1 MKKIITT
8 LTVMTLLAACS
19 EKTTQGEDNYAII
32 SGRVS
37 TPGEIEKVLLAQNN
51 EVVKEIP
58 VSPSGFFQD
67 TIRPITENHY
77 YYLFES
83 SILQIPI
90 YLDKQTNLELTF
102 DKDLEK
108 TVLSGTEKEKNQYLL
123 DREVIVNNKIFRSD
137 AELFK
142 QEPKVFK
149 ENIKKYFEKLKTKL
163 NSYKFDKEFL
173 EKQQKWIEYK
183 FAECLVDYPNSY
195 NYFVG
200 TQPVLPEDF
209 YEEIKG
215 IDFDNAQEYDSNE
228 AYSDLV
234 QRKYFQQI
242 GDLDDPVQLDN
253 FIKTIGALKSENI
266 RSDFAEGL
274 ASMIH
279 PSNPKNKEILDF
291 VLANSKEEEVK
302 QTAQLTYDKIT
313 KLAVGAPSPVFT
325 NYENANG
332 GTTSL
337 SDLKGKLVYVDVWAT
352 WCRPCLAEIPALKAL
367 HDKLKGKNIEF
378 VSISIDED
386 KDAWRKVVKEREL
399 KGVQLIADKAFES
412 QFIRDYSINQIPTF
426 LIIDKEGRIIDPDAP
441 RPSDPQLVEVLEKLL
456 K

>member
-8 LTVMTLLAACS
+8 LTVVTLLAACG
-19 EKTTQGEDNYAII
+19 EKTTKENYAII
-32 SGRVS
+32 SGKVS
-37 TPGEIEKVLLAQNN
+37 TPGKIEKVLLAQNN

-58 VSPSGFFQD
+58 VSPDGSFRD

-83 SILQIPI
+83 PLLQIPL
-90 YLDKQTNLELTF
+90 YLDKNTNIEAIINQ
-102 DKDLEK
+102 DLEK

-123 DREVIVNNKIFRSD
+123 EREVIVNNKIFRSD

-149 ENIKKYFEKLKTKL
+149 ENVKKHFDELKTKL
-163 NSYKFDKEFL
+163 NSYTFDKDFL
-173 EKQQKWIEYK
+173 KKQQKWIEYK
-183 FAECLVDYPNSY
+183 FAESLIDYPNSY

-215 IDFDNAQEYDSNE
+215 INFDNAQEYDTDE
-228 AYSDLV
+228 AYRDLV
-234 QRKYFQQI
+234 QRKYSQQI
-242 GDLDDPVQLDN
+242 SDPNDPVQLEN

-274 ASMIH
+274 ASLIL
-279 PSNPKNKEILDF
+279 PSNSKNKEILDF
-291 VLANSKEEEVK
+291 VLANSKKEEVK
-302 QTAQLTYDKIT
+302 KSAQTVYDKIS
-313 KLAVGAPSPVFT
+313 KLAVGAPSPVFA

-337 SDLKGKLVYVDVWAT
+337 SDLKGKLLYIDVWAT

-367 HDKLKGKNIEF
+367 QDKFKNNKDIEF
-378 VSISIDED
+378 VSLSIDED
-386 KDAWRKVVKEREL
+386 KEAWRKVVKEREL
-399 KGVQLIADKAFES
+399 KGIQLIADKAFES
-412 QFIRDYSINQIPTF
+412 QFIQDYSINQIPTF
-426 LIIDKEGRIIDPDAP
+426 LLIDKEGNIVNPNAP
-441 RPSDPQLVEVLEKLL
+441 RPSDPQLAEVLEKLL

>member
-8 LTVMTLLAACS
+8 VTLMSLLAACG
-19 EKTTQGEDNYAII
+19 EKATQGKDDYAII

-58 VSPSGFFQD
+58 VGSDGSFLD
-67 TIRPITENHY
+67 TIRPITDNHY

-83 SILQIPI
+83 PILQVPI
-90 YLDKQTNLELTF
+90 YLDRQTNLKLTF

-108 TVLSGTEKEKNQYLL
+108 TVISGTEKEENQYLL
-123 DREVIVNNKIFRSD
+123 EREVLINNKIFRSD

-149 ENIKKYFEKLKTKL
+149 ENIKKYFGELQTKL
-163 NSYKFDKEFL
+163 NSYKFDDEFL
-173 EKQQKWIEYK
+173 KTQQKWIKYK
-183 FAECLVDYPNSY
+183 LAECLIDYPNSY
-195 NYFVG
+195 NYFLG
-200 TQPVLPEDF
+200 TRPVLPEDF
-209 YEEIKG
+209 YEETKG
-215 IDFDNAQEYDSNE
+215 IDFDNAQEYDSDE
-228 AYSDLV
+228 AYGDLV

-242 GDLDDPVQLDN
+242 SDPEDPEQLEN
-253 FIKTIGALKSENI
+253 FIKTIAALKSDNI

-274 ASMIH
+274 AAMIQ

-291 VLANSKEEEVK
+291 VLANSKDEEVK
-302 QTAQLTYDKIT
+302 QTAQLAYDKLT

-332 GTTSL
+332 GTNSL
-337 SDLKGKLVYVDVWAT
+337 SDFKGKLVYVDVWAT

-367 HDKLKGKNIEF
+367 HDKFKANKNIEF
-378 VSISIDED
+378 VSISVDDD
-386 KDAWRKVVKEREL
+386 KEAWKKAVKDKQL

-412 QFIRDYSINQIPTF
+412 QFIQDYGINQIPTF
-426 LIIDKEGRIIDPDAP
+426 LLIDKDGNILDANAP
-441 RPSDPQLVEVLEKLL
+441 RPSDPEIEKVLSK
-456 K
+456 

>member
-8 LTVMTLLAACS
+8 LTVVTLLAACG
-19 EKTTQGEDNYAII
+19 EKTTKENYAII
-32 SGRVS
+32 SGKVS
-37 TPGEIEKVLLAQNN
+37 TPGKIEKVLLAQNN

-58 VSPSGFFQD
+58 VSPDGSFRD

-83 SILQIPI
+83 PLLQLPL
-90 YLDKQTNLELTF
+90 YLDKNTNIEAIINQ
-102 DKDLEK
+102 DLEK

-123 DREVIVNNKIFRSD
+123 EREVIVNNKIFRSD

-142 QEPKVFK
+142 KEPKTFK
-149 ENIKKYFEKLKTKL
+149 ENVKKHFDELKTKL
-163 NSYKFDKEFL
+163 NSYTFDKDFL
-173 EKQQKWIEYK
+173 KKQQKWIEYK
-183 FAECLVDYPNSY
+183 FAESLIDYPNSY

-215 IDFDNAQEYDSNE
+215 IDFDNAQEYDSDE
-228 AYSDLV
+228 AYGDLV

-242 GDLDDPVQLDN
+242 SDPEDPQQLEN
-253 FIKTIGALKSENI
+253 FIKTIAALKSDNI

-274 ASMIH
+274 AAMIQ

-291 VLANSKEEEVK
+291 VLANSKDEEVK
-302 QTAQLTYDKIT
+302 QTAQLAYDKLT

-332 GTTSL
+332 GTNSL
-337 SDLKGKLVYVDVWAT
+337 SDFKGKIVYVDVWVT

-367 HDKLKGKNIEF
+367 HDKFKGNKNIEF
-378 VSISIDED
+378 VSISVDDD
-386 KDAWRKVVKEREL
+386 KEAWKKAVKDKQL

-412 QFIRDYSINQIPTF
+412 QFIQDYGINQIPTF
-426 LIIDKEGRIIDPDAP
+426 LLIDKDGNILDANAP
-441 RPSDPQLVEVLEKLL
+441 RPSDPEIEKILS

>member
-8 LTVMTLLAACS
+8 LTVVTLLAACG
-19 EKTTQGEDNYAII
+19 EKTTKENYAII
-32 SGRVS
+32 SGKVS
-37 TPGEIEKVLLAQNN
+37 TPGKIEKVLLAQNN

-58 VSPSGFFQD
+58 VSPDGSFRD

-83 SILQIPI
+83 PLLQLPL
-90 YLDKQTNLELTF
+90 YLDKNTNIEAIINQ
-102 DKDLEK
+102 DLEK

-123 DREVIVNNKIFRSD
+123 EREVIVNNKIFRSD

-142 QEPKVFK
+142 KEPKTFK
-149 ENIKKYFEKLKTKL
+149 ENVKKHFDELKTKL
-163 NSYKFDKEFL
+163 NSYTFDKDFL
-173 EKQQKWIEYK
+173 KKQQKWIEYK
-183 FAECLVDYPNSY
+183 FAESLIDYPNSY

-215 IDFDNAQEYDSNE
+215 INFDNAQEYDTDE
-228 AYSDLV
+228 AYRDLV
-234 QRKYFQQI
+234 QRKYSQQI
-242 GDLDDPVQLDN
+242 SDPNDPVQLEN

-274 ASMIH
+274 VSLIL
-279 PSNPKNKEILDF
+279 PSNSKNKEILDF
-291 VLANSKEEEVK
+291 VLANSKKEEVK
-302 QTAQLTYDKIT
+302 KSAQTVYDKIS
-313 KLAVGAPSPVFT
+313 KLAVGALSPVFT

-337 SDLKGKLVYVDVWAT
+337 SDLKGKLLYIDVWAT

-367 HDKLKGKNIEF
+367 QDKFKNNKDIEF
-378 VSISIDED
+378 VSLSIDDDRE
-386 KDAWRKVVKEREL
+386 AWRKAVKDKDL

-412 QFIRDYSINQIPTF
+412 QFIQDYSINQIPTF
-426 LIIDKEGRIIDPDAP
+426 LLIDKEGKIIDPNAP
-441 RPSDPQLVEVLEKLL
+441 RPSDPQLAEVLEKLL

>member
-8 LTVMTLLAACS
+8 LTVVTLLAACG
-19 EKTTQGEDNYAII
+19 EKTTKENYAII
-32 SGRVS
+32 SGKVS
-37 TPGEIEKVLLAQNN
+37 TPGKIEKVLLAQNN

-58 VSPSGFFQD
+58 VSPDGSFRD

-83 SILQIPI
+83 PLLQLPL
-90 YLDKQTNLELTF
+90 YLDKNTNIEAIINQ
-102 DKDLEK
+102 DLEK

-123 DREVIVNNKIFRSD
+123 EREVIVNNKIFRSD

-149 ENIKKYFEKLKTKL
+149 ENIKKYFEKLRTKL

-183 FAECLVDYPNSY
+183 FAECLIDYPNSY

-242 GDLDDPVQLDN
+242 GDLEDPVQLDN

-332 GTTSL
+332 GTNSL
-337 SDLKGKLVYVDVWAT
+337 SDFKGKLVYVDVWAT

-386 KDAWRKVVKEREL
+386 KEAWRKVVKEREL

-441 RPSDPQLVEVLEKLL
+441 RPSDPQLAEVLEKLL

>member
-1 MKKIITT
+1 M
-8 LTVMTLLAACS
+8 
-19 EKTTQGEDNYAII
+19 
-32 SGRVS
+32 
-37 TPGEIEKVLLAQNN
+37 
-51 EVVKEIP
+51 
-58 VSPSGFFQD
+58 
-67 TIRPITENHY
+67 
-77 YYLFES
+77 
-83 SILQIPI
+83 
-90 YLDKQTNLELTF
+90 
-102 DKDLEK
+102 
-108 TVLSGTEKEKNQYLL
+108 
-123 DREVIVNNKIFRSD
+123 
-137 AELFK
+137 
-142 QEPKVFK
+142 
-149 ENIKKYFEKLKTKL
+149 
-163 NSYKFDKEFL
+163 
-173 EKQQKWIEYK
+173 
-183 FAECLVDYPNSY
+183 
-195 NYFVG
+195 
-200 TQPVLPEDF
+200 
-209 YEEIKG
+209 
-215 IDFDNAQEYDSNE
+215 
-228 AYSDLV
+228 
-234 QRKYFQQI
+234 
-242 GDLDDPVQLDN
+242 DN

-441 RPSDPQLVEVLEKLL
+441 RPSDPDIEKILTG
-456 K
+456 KK